1 MSTSMEIAPVQ
12 NEEDWREARSIRSQ
26 VFIEEQDCPPG
37 EEWDGHDATSRH
49 ILGRVDGR
57 AVATAR
63 WRTVARNEEVVAKLE
78 RFAVLPDFR
87 GRGYG
92 TKLVQSL
99 VADAQ
104 RAGFDTFLIHAQ
116 AHLEDWY
123 VDLGFQPT
131 GRTFEEVG
139 IPHVEMIR
147 TED

>member
-1 MSTSMEIAPVQ
+1 MEIALVQ

-26 VFIEEQDCPPG
+26 VFIEEQECPPE

-49 ILGRVDGR
+49 VLGRVGGT

-63 WRTVARNEEVVAKLE
+63 WRTVARDEEVVAKLE

-92 TKLVQSL
+92 TKLVESL
-99 VADAQ
+99 VADARQ
-104 RAGFDTFLIHAQ
+104 AGFDAFLIHAQ

-123 VDLGFQPT
+123 ADLGFQAT
-131 GRTFEEVG
+131 GHTFEEVG

-147 TED
+147 REA